1 MKIERKWHNLV
12 LDGAEISDKEELESA
27 LKDDLTAD
35 MLDEILDLYTKGS
48 LQLWL
53 RSHDGEDEAD
63 ALDRLTLSQDKVKNL
78 YDICF
83 CLYED
88 IEEDAIAEAVIG
100 SLVIDG
106 EEISDMEELVE
117 HPSTEFLDLF
127 KEGTLQLWLRY
138 HDGEDAADKLDR
150 LTLSGDEA
158 QDLYAVCQA
167 VGIVITLEDIRNALE
182 EEKEGRNTSDSAA
195 EKAWSETNK
204 AMSDMYKSL
213 FGSKGMF
220 GVR

>member
-27 LKDDLTAD
+27 MKDDLTAD

-117 HPSTEFLDLF
+117 HPSTEFLDLY
-127 KEGTLQLWLRY
+127 KDGTLALWLRY
-138 HDGEDAADKLDR
+138 HEGEDEADNLDR
-150 LTLSGDEA
+150 LTLSGDKV

-167 VGIVITLEDIRNALE
+167 VGIVITLEDIRDALE
-182 EEKEGRNTSDSAA
+182 AEEKRKNCDF
-195 EKAWSETNK
+195 
-204 AMSDMYKSL
+204 Y
-213 FGSKGMF
+213 F
-220 GVR
+220 

>member
-83 CLYED
+83 CLYDD

-138 HDGEDAADKLDR
+138 HEGEDEADNLDR
-150 LTLSGDEA
+150 LTLSGDKV

-167 VGIVITLEDIRNALE
+167 VGIVITLEDIRDALE
-182 EEKEGRNTSDSAA
+182 AEEKRKNCDC
-195 EKAWSETNK
+195 
-204 AMSDMYKSL
+204 Y
-213 FGSKGMF
+213 F
-220 GVR
+220 

>member
-117 HPSTEFLDLF
+117 HPSTEFLDLY
-127 KEGTLQLWLRY
+127 KDGTLALWLRY
-138 HDGEDAADKLDR
+138 HEGEDEADNLDR
-150 LTLSGDEA
+150 LTLSGDKV

-167 VGIVITLEDIRNALE
+167 VGIVITLEDIRDALE
-182 EEKEGRNTSDSAA
+182 AEEKRKNCDF
-195 EKAWSETNK
+195 
-204 AMSDMYKSL
+204 Y
-213 FGSKGMF
+213 F
-220 GVR
+220 

>member
-117 HPSTEFLDLF
+117 HPSTEFLDLY
-127 KEGTLQLWLRY
+127 KDGTLALWLRY
-138 HDGEDAADKLDR
+138 HEGEDEADNLDR
-150 LTLSGDEA
+150 LTLSGDKV

-167 VGIVITLEDIRNALE
+167 VGIVITLEDIRDALE
-182 EEKEGRNTSDSAA
+182 EE
-195 EKAWSETNK
+195 EKRKNC
-204 AMSDMYKSL
+204 DCY
-213 FGSKGMF
+213 F
-220 GVR
+220 

>member
-27 LKDDLTAD
+27 MKDDLTAD

-63 ALDRLTLSQDKVKNL
+63 ALDRLTLSQNKIKNL
-78 YDICF
+78 YDICY

-117 HPSTEFLDLF
+117 HPSTEFLDLY
-127 KEGTLQLWLRY
+127 KDGTLALWLRY
-138 HDGEDAADKLDR
+138 HEGEDEADNLDR
-150 LTLSGDEA
+150 LTLSGDKV

-167 VGIVITLEDIRNALE
+167 VGIVITLEDIRDALE
-182 EEKEGRNTSDSAA
+182 EE
-195 EKAWSETNK
+195 EKRKNC
-204 AMSDMYKSL
+204 DCY
-213 FGSKGMF
+213 F
-220 GVR
+220 